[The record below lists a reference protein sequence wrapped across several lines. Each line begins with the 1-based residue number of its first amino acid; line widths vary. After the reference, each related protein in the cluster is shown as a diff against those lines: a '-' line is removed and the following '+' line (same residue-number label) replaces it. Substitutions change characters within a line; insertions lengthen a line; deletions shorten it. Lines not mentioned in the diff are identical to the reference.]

1 MAKFKVGPL
10 VQEVAE
16 TFRVGT
22 KAAPLVDADRGKL
35 VSVGTEGSQVV
46 LGAADGEIFG
56 FLSSVEPGTHD
67 GFKIGGVMTK
77 GYAIV
82 DTGAVAIGSYVVIDS
97 NPASGTT
104 GKTVVKAATGT
115 PKYLW
120 QVVDKDVIRKV

>member
-35 VSVGTEGSQVV
+35 VTVGTEGSQAV
-46 LGAADGEIFG
+46 LGVADGEILG
-56 FLSSVEPGTHD
+56 YLSSVEPGTHD
-67 GFKIGGVMTK
+67 GYKIGGVMTK
-77 GYAIV
+77 GYAFA
-82 DTGAVAIGSYVVIDS
+82 DTGTAAIGDFVVIDS
-97 NPASGTT
+97 NLDSGTAGYT
-104 GKTVVKAATGT
+104 KVKTATGT

-120 QVVDKDVIRKV
+120 QVVDVGVIRKV